1 MSSQTSKHSTLN
13 LNPSGAH
20 TWLACRAQPGFL
32 VEHADELPEE
42 VVAPWTEDGIKAHDL
57 GANLLMGLPVNLE
70 DYPPEMLTNVN
81 GYVAFVRE
89 NVEGG
94 MLSVEKKVPL
104 WYMPSR
110 NGKVDA
116 AIVNHGG
123 IYIVDYKNGV
133 GVSVEARNNPQLAI
147 YGNSFRLW
155 LESTGLCDEPFAD
168 QTLVTLVIYQ
178 PQARDGRVTRL
189 WCTSVGELKTFCAP
203 IEETA
208 KSIQADP
215 ANQPFAPSDDVCRFC
230 PAAKV
235 PGLCKAR
242 SGSLM
247 EQLPAE
253 VEEVVKPLLFP
264 DVGKLTPTQL
274 GKIVRAQSQIE
285 AFLEQ
290 VRAQAFVLASA
301 GTQVPGCKLV
311 AGISRRAWKDE
322 AEAERLLRQKFTID
336 QCMPRTLVSVPQS
349 EKLFKGMDL
358 STKYKNLISAVV
370 EKPAGKPT
378 LVSAD
383 DPRDELN
390 PVSELRNL
398 DGPDPLLE

>member
-32 VEHADELPEE
+32 VEHAAELPEE

-57 GANLLMGLPVNLE
+57 AANLLMGLPVNLE
-70 DYPPEMLTNVN
+70 DYTPEMLINVN

-89 NVEGG
+89 HVEGG

-110 NGKVDA
+110 NGKVDVR
-116 AIVNHGG
+116 IVNAKG
-123 IYIVDYKNGV
+123 IYIVDYKNGA

-147 YGNSFRLW
+147 YGYSSVLD
-155 LESTGLCDEPFAD
+155 LEASGIYDDFPD
-168 QTLVTLVIYQ
+168 NMLVTLVIYQ

-189 WCTSVGELKTFCAP
+189 WCTSVGELKTFCAE
-203 IEETA
+203 IEATA

-253 VEEVVKPLLFP
+253 VEEVVEPLLFP
-264 DVGKLTPTQL
+264 DVGKLTPAQL